1 MSRSLV
7 SAALAAFALAACG
20 QEAPAASASA
30 PAISTADSALYPAI
44 AAVPPLDYA
53 QPAHWLCRPD
63 ADVDVCKQVELISS
77 VQADGSLLD
86 LLILDSRQDPLIDCF
101 YVYPTISR
109 DPEGNSDATPGPEET
124 AVIGQQRAHFARSCR
139 LFAPVYRQVTLT
151 ALRKLRAGETI
162 ETNREMAYA
171 DVKAAWLHYLAN
183 DNAGRGVVLIGHD
196 QGAGLLTR
204 LIASEFDAKPE
215 QGRLVSAILP
225 GADIEVPQNANVGGS
240 FTSIPL
246 CTSATSTGCVIAWS
260 AFRAETPPP
269 ADTLFGR
276 AATTGMKVACVNPAD
291 LDGSNQIN
299 PYFPTMS
306 VLFEGVVAHAPWT
319 TLPDAPAIK
328 TSFVALPGLVSAQCI
343 NREGASYL
351 AITVNSDPADPRTDT
366 INGDIVVDG
375 KVRPEWG
382 LHPFDLHLVM
392 GNLQQIVSSQSA
404 AWLMQHAASGTLPTD
419 LQ

>member
-1 MSRSLV
+1 MSRSLL

-20 QEAPAASASA
+20 QEAPTAAA
-30 PAISTADSALYPAI
+30 PAISTADPALAPAI
-44 AAVPPLDYA
+44 TAVPPLDYA

-63 ADVDVCKQVELISS
+63 ADDACEQVAT
-77 VQADGSLLD
+77 VTRVNADGTLEKKGASITTD
-86 LLILDSRQDPLIDCF
+86 QPVDCF

-109 DPEGNSDATPGPEET
+109 DPGGNSDATSGAEET
-124 AVIGQQRAHFARSCR
+124 EVIRQQLAHFASICR

-162 ETNREMAYA
+162 ETNREMAYT

-183 DNAGRGVVLIGHD
+183 DNAGRGVVLIGPD

-204 LIASEFDAKPE
+204 LIASEFDGKPE

-225 GADIEVPQNANVGGS
+225 GADIEVPQNANAGGS

-276 AATTGMKVACVNPAD
+276 AATTGMKVACVNPAA

-299 PYFPTMS
+299 PYLPTMS
-306 VLFEGVVAHAPWT
+306 VLFEGVVAHPPWT
-319 TLPDAPAIK
+319 TLPDAPAIE
-328 TSFVALPGLVSAQCI
+328 TPFVALPGLVSGQCI
-343 NREGASYL
+343 SREGASYL
-351 AITVNSDPADPRTDT
+351 AITVNADPADPRTDT

-382 LHPFDLHLVM
+382 LHQFDMHLVM

-404 AWLMQHAASGTLPTD
+404 AWLMQHAASGPLPTD